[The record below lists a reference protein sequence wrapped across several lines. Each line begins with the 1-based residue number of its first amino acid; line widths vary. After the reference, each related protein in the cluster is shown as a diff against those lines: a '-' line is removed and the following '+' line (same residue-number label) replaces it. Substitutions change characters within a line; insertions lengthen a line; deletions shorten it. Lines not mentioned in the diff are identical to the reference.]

1 MTLILSIAI
10 IITMLTSLVLATRWR
25 NLRCEGPLP
34 ATLFT
39 FVAILFTSGLDVG
52 LIMFPLVDFEVY
64 ATEASYSF
72 ANPLAFEFGFWGFLV
87 WGFYFLTTFY
97 FCIVEPK
104 LKLFEIPAIKFIN
117 NIVIV
122 GTCAFTGYLF
132 LIYLPDYIDG
142 ITDSARF
149 A

>member
-25 NLRCEGPLP
+25 NIRCEGPLP

-64 ATEASYSF
+64 ATEAPYSF
-72 ANPLAFEFGFWGFLV
+72 ANPWHLNSVFGVFSSGAF
-87 WGFYFLTTFY
+87 
-97 FCIVEPK
+97 I
-104 LKLFEIPAIKFIN
+104 
-117 NIVIV
+117 
-122 GTCAFTGYLF
+122 
-132 LIYLPDYIDG
+132 
-142 ITDSARF
+142 S
-149 A
+149 